1 MMEEALHAVVPKLV
15 CLGLGSFAIF
25 GLLAA
30 REPGAHWIWRVIY
43 LALGALCVY
52 GLLPRRA
59 RHRG

>member
-1 MMEEALHAVVPKLV
+1 MNGELRPKWLRYWHTAQAL
-15 CLGLGSFAIF
+15 AIF